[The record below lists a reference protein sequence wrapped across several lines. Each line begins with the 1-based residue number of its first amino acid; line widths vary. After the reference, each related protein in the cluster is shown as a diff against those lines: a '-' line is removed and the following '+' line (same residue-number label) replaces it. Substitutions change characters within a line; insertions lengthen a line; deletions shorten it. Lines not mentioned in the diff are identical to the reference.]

1 VINLAMSEEKLKL
14 EKALDCIDE
23 AIDTIRG
30 LVEGDEELAES
41 VEDIL
46 YHLEEAGEL
55 LSTLIG
61 RLEEEP

>member
-1 VINLAMSEEKLKL
+1 MSEEKEKL
-14 EKALDCIDE
+14 ERALDCIDE
-23 AIDTIRG
+23 AIDIIRG

-55 LSTLIG
+55 LSGLIG
-61 RLEEEP
+61 RLEED